1 MPSFFHKHKDTSPP
15 QPAEGETTAPMD
27 SPSLRV
33 GSPDDVSRDATEDIG
48 ITLVTP
54 TITFPEPENEDLDTA
69 KKLDAAYQAMGDAQ
83 SGFQK
88 YQGSKSAKVVNMSG
102 DMLATIKTDVNTAQ
116 SYSSPLKSA
125 YESEALKVVRD
136 GVNALVDSLPGLIKA
151 LDEVAKLHPF
161 VGIAVSA
168 FRVVVELDLKRRD
181 NDKKIAALFLEM
193 KDMMEALLQL
203 RSIKDEERMGPGG
216 MTIEGRMQVLVKQT
230 ADDIRACGNACDTY
244 SKKRLIVKV
253 IKGSVWEST
262 LKGYIDLFAKRRKD
276 FTFALSIHTGMGV
289 DDANRKLSTLDSKMD
304 ALLEFFAKAVSPEQ
318 RELAVLVQKKGGAMT
333 VMSNNDALK
342 ELLDFKPSTAIS
354 ASKRSGEREPLEHN
368 SHVGESNLDALKTE
382 LFESPELAIR
392 RNFEVFERKFKM
404 QQRELAEEIKRT
416 VHHEGDRVI
425 EAVTSGPHD
434 KIIDPEIH
442 EIWKE
447 MRWPGHVKAR
457 HFVLALRDYYR
468 QQFELKK
475 RKRGE
480 QYISHISD
488 DDEWALEWININRLQ
503 AIAEAFDDDASG
515 FITITEVNQFTSSRP
530 KDWSLLRW
538 LAYWAVGAVPCS
550 SMTGWQMTATYY
562 RDKIVQITA
571 KMFSMESVI
580 HAANAQAVEVYLETV
595 WKRVCTLTSSV
606 VGINQSDALKERFQD
621 YVDAEEQRLRE
632 GLETVRYDIDAMDTL
647 TLITGPGRIEKSLF
661 PLLYLLLKRD
671 FEIFRLCRKTVIHKD
686 ELWDSADTIVWVFDA
701 VAQRHDELE
710 TLFKQQ
716 KLDAAQQFKV
726 HASELFDYWH
736 DDTTL
741 WSLTRLREL
750 EFIEVEYVDE
760 QEDQTI
766 DAMKLLNYPSAAD
779 NLYTVVKHIVTED
792 DAKADEAV
800 RMILGR
806 WNGFL
811 GAENWPLT
819 AMQTFCFHASV
830 VHSMYEASDVAPH
843 GTSFT
848 IVGGYTTKEDG
859 TVEYN
864 FSRTYSARLK
874 KTYFT
879 ATLSEDGGTLSGNW
893 GYVESEKP
901 YVFLFKRIAPEI
913 LIARPP
919 PSEFEE
925 NKIRALWKYA
935 LTAAHNEVR
944 RKMLSWSW
952 IKERRDIRKEY
963 IELLEREAD
972 LQSTAEDIVRFNILD
987 RTSTCEDVRFFNVI
1001 RDYRKRP
1008 VPSHL
1013 ASCDACGDRIYG
1025 SRLICL
1031 KCGSEYTLDF
1041 CDKPACR
1048 HSVKFFRSRDD
1059 ITEPHSAT
1067 HDFVKVRRA
1076 FHQWREIGKILRN
1089 SAAGL
1094 ERARKLLTRAA
1105 NRAEA
1110 NAAADDEEQ
1119 KAEEPKVTGPQ
1130 REEAIE
1136 SDSESEEAEPTCISC
1151 SSKVSYPCWYCIDCP
1166 EDSNVFVCAECDE
1179 TKGGVTVADHQH
1191 THSLVRCTEEENEDE
1206 ESDEEEEEEEDNT
1219 EERLSAVEDK
1229 LAALAAQMER
1239 IEKLLEQL
1247 AVSRSS

>member
-1 MPSFFHKHKDTSPP
+1 MPSFFHRHKDTSPP
-15 QPAEGETTAPMD
+15 QPEEGDATTPMD
-27 SPSLRV
+27 PSSMRV
-33 GSPDDVSRDATEDIG
+33 ESPDELSREANGHGGSTP
-48 ITLVTP
+48 VTP
-54 TITFPEPENEDLDTA
+54 SISFPDPGNEDLDTS
-69 KKLDAAYQAMGDAQ
+69 KRLDAAYQIIGDAQ

-88 YQGSKSAKVVNMSG
+88 YQGSKSVKLVNMSG
-102 DMLATIKTDVNTAQ
+102 DMLGAIRTDVNTAQ

-125 YESEALKVVRD
+125 YESEAMKMVRD
-136 GVNALVDSLPGLIKA
+136 GVNTLVDSLPGLIKA

-161 VGIAVSA
+161 IGIAVSA

-193 KDMMEALLQL
+193 KDMMEALLQI
-203 RSIKDEERMGPGG
+203 RTIKEKERIGPGG
-216 MTIEGRMQVLVKQT
+216 MTIEGRMQALVKQT
-230 ADDIRACGNACDTY
+230 ADDITACGNACDTY
-244 SKKRLIVKV
+244 AKKRLIVKV

-289 DDANRKLSTLDSKMD
+289 DDANRKLSTLDAKMD
-304 ALLEFFAKAVSPEQ
+304 VLLEFFTKAVTPEQ
-318 RELAVLVQKKGGAMT
+318 RELAILVQKKGGAMA

-342 ELLDFKPSTAIS
+342 ELLNFKPTTAATGAKRGVERDS
-354 ASKRSGEREPLEHN
+354 AVEHN
-368 SHVGESNLDALKTE
+368 GPVGENNLDALKTE

-392 RNFEVFERKFKM
+392 KNFEVFERKFKM

-434 KIIDPEIH
+434 RIIDPEIH

-468 QQFELKK
+468 QQLELKR

-480 QYISHISD
+480 QFISRISD

-515 FITITEVNQFTSSRP
+515 FITIAEVNHFTSSRP
-530 KDWSLLRW
+530 KDWSLLKW
-538 LAYWAVGAVPCS
+538 LAYWAVG
-550 SMTGWQMTATYY
+550 WQITATYY
-562 RDKIVQITA
+562 RDKITEITA
-571 KMFSMESVI
+571 KMFSLEPLI
-580 HAANAQAVEVYLETV
+580 HAANAQASAAYLETV
-595 WKRVCTLTSSV
+595 WKRISTLTSSIL
-606 VGINQSDALKERFQD
+606 GNYQPDALKERFQD

-647 TLITGPGRIEKSLF
+647 TLITGPGRIEKYLL

-671 FEIFRLCRKTVIHKD
+671 FEIFRLCRKTVVHKD

-701 VAQRHDELE
+701 VGRRHDELE

-716 KLDAAQQFKV
+716 KLDVAQQFKA
-726 HASELFDYWH
+726 HACELFDYWH
-736 DDTTL
+736 DDTEF
-741 WSLTRLREL
+741 WSLERLREM
-750 EFIEVEYVDE
+750 EFIEVDYIDE
-760 QEDQTI
+760 EEDQII
-766 DAMKLLNYPSAAD
+766 DATKLLNYPSAAD
-779 NLYTVVKHIVTED
+779 NLYAVVEDIVTED

-811 GAENWPLT
+811 GAEQWPLT

-848 IVGGYTTKEDG
+848 IIGGYKTKEDG
-859 TVEYN
+859 SVEYN

-893 GYVESEKP
+893 GYVEESKP
-901 YVFLFKRIAPEI
+901 YRFLFMRIPPEV

-919 PSEFEE
+919 PAEFEE
-925 NKIRALWKYA
+925 NRIRALWKYA
-935 LTAAHNEVR
+935 LTAAHNEAR

-972 LQSTAEDIVRFNILD
+972 EVCTDDDIMRFSVLD
-987 RTSTCEDVRFFNVI
+987 RTSTCEDVRFFNVV

-1008 VPSHL
+1008 VASHL

-1041 CDKPACR
+1041 CDKPTCR
-1048 HSVKFFRSRDD
+1048 DAVKLFQSRTDMPQ
-1059 ITEPHSAT
+1059 PHSST

-1076 FHQWREIGKILRN
+1076 FHQFREIGKILRM
-1089 SAAGL
+1089 SDKGL
-1094 ERARKLLTRAA
+1094 ERARRLLTKAA
-1105 NRAEA
+1105 RRAETTS
-1110 NAAADDEEQ
+1110 DSDGEVEER
-1119 KAEEPKVTGPQ
+1119 KTTGVQ
-1130 REEAIE
+1130 REEAYD
-1136 SDSESEEAEPTCISC
+1136 SDSETGGVEPTCISC
-1151 SSKVSYPCWYCIDCP
+1151 SSKVSYPCWYCIDCLA
-1166 EDSNVFVCAECDE
+1166 ESNVFVCQECDE
-1179 TKGGVTVADHQH
+1179 KKGGVTVGDHQH
-1191 THSLVRCTEEENEDE
+1191 THSLVRCTEPETEDDD
-1206 ESDEEEEEEEDNT
+1206 SDSEGEDNT

-1229 LAALAAQMER
+1229 LATLTVQMER
-1239 IEKLLEQL
+1239 IEKLLESL
-1247 AVSRSS
+1247 AVSRST